1 MSLDYFPWRK
11 KTKFSQKTIDTYEDE
26 KSLLKLNDFVLN
38 KSFITENQKKHI
50 LNKLPYWYLRICAK
64 QIILRDINIYKI
76 FSSIFHLKE
85 VFSLIKGSSN
95 FAKLLVMI
103 ESSLNILWFSLVRI
117 LRKKG
122 AGKNR
127 YADEY

>member
-1 MSLDYFPWRK
+1 MSLN
-11 KTKFSQKTIDTYEDE
+11 KFIDN
-26 KSLLKLNDFVLN
+26 KLLN
-38 KSFITENQKKHI
+38 KEFQKKNI
-50 LNKLPYWYLRICAK
+50 LNKFPYWYLRICAK

-85 VFSLIKGSSN
+85 VFSLIKGSNN
-95 FAKLLVMI
+95 FVKLLIVI
-103 ESSLNILWFSLVRI
+103 ESSLNILWFSLIRI

-122 AGKNR
+122 VGKNR

>member
-1 MSLDYFPWRK
+1 M
-11 KTKFSQKTIDTYEDE
+11 
-26 KSLLKLNDFVLN
+26 
-38 KSFITENQKKHI
+38 
-50 LNKLPYWYLRICAK
+50 NKLPYWYLRICAK

-85 VFSLIKGSSN
+85 VFSLIKGSNN
-95 FAKLLVMI
+95 FVKLLVLF
-103 ESSLNILWFSLVRI
+103 ESLINILWFSFIRV

-122 AGKNR
+122 VGKNR